1 MSKHW
6 TIFLPAIVTCVFSLP
21 AWADEQVGP
30 AITSDPIGSSGTSM
44 LSGSEVVNLPVK
56 YIGNSESR
64 KFHRPSCPYAC
75 IMAHSKRV
83 RFYYRRQAVACGH
96 IPCRYCLPPVWKVV
110 RARLQSPAST
120 VREESPDKRAAPP

>member
-6 TIFLPAIVTCVFSLP
+6 TIPLAAILVCVFCLP
-21 AWADEQVGP
+21 TWADEQVSP
-30 AITSDPIGSSGTSM
+30 AVTSNPIGLSGQSM

-83 RFYYRRQAVACGH
+83 RFFYRRQAIACGH

-110 RARLQSPAST
+110 RARLQSPAS
-120 VREESPDKRAAPP
+120 VLKDESTDKRSAPP